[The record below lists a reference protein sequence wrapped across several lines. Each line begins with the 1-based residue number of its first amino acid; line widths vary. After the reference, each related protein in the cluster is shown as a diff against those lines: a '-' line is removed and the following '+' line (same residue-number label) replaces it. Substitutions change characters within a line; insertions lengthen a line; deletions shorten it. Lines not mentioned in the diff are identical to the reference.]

1 MTLYLESGTVVL
13 LRLFIDVN
21 NFFIEQLTFEKYLV
35 FLVENLNSKHYFN
48 VFSTRLFFFI
58 IAF

>member
-21 NFFIEQLTFEKYLV
+21 NFFVEQLTFEKYLV
-35 FLVENLNSKHYFN
+35 FLVENLSSKHYFN

-58 IAF
+58 VAF